1 VTSITRVSRNA
12 AIYRWNEVN
21 IVSFRV
27 YRSSCKILF
36 DFNSSLLTV
45 FLNFSRFF
53 KCDFIVCTY
62 LTHIVTTNTVIDGPL
77 EVDVDF
83 FGVSRSRVGYTT
95 QRLKK
100 WTRKFGQQLCEGSTT
115 PRNHEKNWPTFA
127 RKCTISKQKFQKI
140 SHPTRGL
147 WPLVCIPPYRPT
159 VCTNY
164 DIVKNNKKSSHAI
177 VVCTRL
183 KLEYCYV
190 CTVRSVNFGYLFSQG
205 KGATYLQYGWIL
217 HEIC

>member
-1 VTSITRVSRNA
+1 MWHQLRASRNA

-95 QRLKK
+95 RRLKK

-115 PRNHEKNWPTFA
+115 PRNHEKNWPVLSQSFRCNPRRPPKTWC
-127 RKCTISKQKFQKI
+127 CTALFRPYFCTKMLHFKAKI
-140 SHPTRGL
+140 PKNFPPHS
-147 WPLVCIPPYRPT
+147 WPLATCLYTPT
-159 VCTNY
+159 
-164 DIVKNNKKSSHAI
+164 
-177 VVCTRL
+177 
-183 KLEYCYV
+183 
-190 CTVRSVNFGYLFSQG
+190 
-205 KGATYLQYGWIL
+205 
-217 HEIC
+217 